1 MTMLTLIAF
10 DAGDKLNSVFMDR
23 WLVFAGL
30 AAMGVLG
37 IISVVVTI
45 RREMSRVR
53 RRRTEALE
61 ALRDAARA
69 TRATSHEGQDTPT
82 HQGGAFFESRKRRLA
97 AEAKQQDRSP
107 PGAQSPFR

>member
-10 DAGDKLNSVFMDR
+10 DAGDKLNSVLMDR

-30 AAMGVLG
+30 AALGVLG

-45 RREMSRVR
+45 RREMR
-53 RRRTEALE
+53 RLRLRRTEALE

-69 TRATSHEGQDTPT
+69 TRATIHEGQDTLT
-82 HQGGAFFESRKRRLA
+82 HKGGAFFESRKRRLT

-107 PGAQSPFR
+107 GAQSPYR